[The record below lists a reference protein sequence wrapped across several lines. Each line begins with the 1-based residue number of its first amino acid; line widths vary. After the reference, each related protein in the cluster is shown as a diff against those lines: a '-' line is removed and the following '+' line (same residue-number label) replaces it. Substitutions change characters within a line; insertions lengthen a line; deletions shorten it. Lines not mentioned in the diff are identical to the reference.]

1 MADPNPYWT
10 RAAEEV
16 ERGTHWLDNAAEMY
30 EEGMRSAG
38 HYGDAGLRDAE
49 DFRAKYFKL
58 QDATRRGAP
67 HGELADLYWEFDA
80 EREKLDKHVR
90 RFREM
95 APYANPAEEIRGVK
109 SELERIIDHA
119 NKEEHLIRG
128 TPEAGPHLEPGGSRP
143 DLSRMDRDAL
153 LEEISQRR
161 DRALALSDEVA
172 GAGSIIENPASS
184 AHARRVAASDARA
197 MMDRAFRGASKVVK
211 RGTKG
216 VLGGVAGLGA
226 EILMPTDLGAADIED
241 PRYMSP
247 DDPRRIRAERD
258 VAGAE
263 FLAEQPGFGATA
275 PWAGQEPRPRDP
287 SAYENQET
295 GMETQDFNLPRD
307 IADQLAPPVTE
318 YPEEEQLMAAAEDLD
333 ATKEEAFASMA
344 PIGDFSKDALN
355 SLVDALNKAL
365 PLFGAPEDY
374 ATFAEDIEGA
384 LPTEFVRY
392 LAMTSQAANDAN
404 LGRLAVDLE
413 NIGTDSDLMKAA
425 GQLDV
430 LAENDSFRTFMAS
443 ADQETEAPVEE
454 VVEEEVQVQTPI
466 SDTEVEA
473 MFVERA
479 R

>member
-1 MADPNPYWT
+1 MPEETRYKNILRGQQEHLKRQQESFAKSDPHVIEKLTPAEKRWFSGLTPNDVDELAEGGIRVEGGKVYVENLAKADRYFEDVIISNDPRYGPKPADWIKTPPSFYSRTFLNKAVPVLK
-10 RAAEEV
+10 RAA
-16 ERGTHWLDNAAEMY
+16 GTI
-30 EEGMRSAG
+30 G
-38 HYGDAGLRDAE
+38 
-49 DFRAKYFKL
+49 
-58 QDATRRGAP
+58 
-67 HGELADLYWEFDA
+67 
-80 EREKLDKHVR
+80 
-90 RFREM
+90 
-95 APYANPAEEIRGVK
+95 
-109 SELERIIDHA
+109 
-119 NKEEHLIRG
+119 
-128 TPEAGPHLEPGGSRP
+128 
-143 DLSRMDRDAL
+143 
-153 LEEISQRR
+153 
-161 DRALALSDEVA
+161 
-172 GAGSIIENPASS
+172 
-184 AHARRVAASDARA
+184 
-197 MMDRAFRGASKVVK
+197 
-211 RGTKG
+211 KG
-216 VLGGVAGLGA
+216 ILGGVAGLGA
-226 EILMPTDLGAADIED
+226 EILMPVDLGAADIED
-241 PRYMSP
+241 PRYMSR

-263 FLAEQPGFGATA
+263 FLAEQPGFGTTA

-344 PIGDFSKDALN
+344 PIGDFSKGALN

-443 ADQETEAPVEE
+443 ADKDTAPPVAEE

>member
-1 MADPNPYWT
+1 MATQYRVEHLPNGLYRVFDQRT
-10 RAAEEV
+10 RAVTVLNAN
-16 ERGTHWLDNAAEMY
+16 GTFRHGFPMAPIHIHDALKQ
-30 EEGMRSAG
+30 AG
-38 HYGDAGLRDAE
+38 FDVVPLSKMQIPTASFVQLRD
-49 DFRAKYFKL
+49 
-58 QDATRRGAP
+58 
-67 HGELADLYWEFDA
+67 DLL
-80 EREKLDKHVR
+80 KIGKS
-90 RFREM
+90 
-95 APYANPAEEIRGVK
+95 GVK
-109 SELERIIDHA
+109 KGA
-119 NKEEHLIRG
+119 K
-128 TPEAGPHLEPGGSRP
+128 GS
-143 DLSRMDRDAL
+143 
-153 LEEISQRR
+153 
-161 DRALALSDEVA
+161 
-172 GAGSIIENPASS
+172 
-184 AHARRVAASDARA
+184 
-197 MMDRAFRGASKVVK
+197 
-211 RGTKG
+211 
-216 VLGGVAGLGA
+216 LGGV
-226 EILMPTDLGAADIED
+226 T
-241 PRYMSP
+241 
-247 DDPRRIRAERD
+247 
-258 VAGAE
+258 
-263 FLAEQPGFGATA
+263 
-275 PWAGQEPRPRDP
+275 DP
-287 SAYENQET
+287 SAYENQEP
-295 GMETQDFNLPRD
+295 GMEIQDFNLPRD

-318 YPEEEQLMAAAEDLD
+318 YPEEEQLMAAAEELD

-443 ADQETEAPVEE
+443 ADKDTAPPVAEE

-473 MFVERA
+473 MFVQRA

>member
-1 MADPNPYWT
+1 MARPPMESLPLFEYEYQKTAKESYDDLLRQINRSGPGNLGT
-10 RAAEEV
+10 RQTLKEGFDNMLLEV
-16 ERGTHWLDNAAEMY
+16 QREVNSGKMT
-30 EEGMRSAG
+30 
-38 HYGDAGLRDAE
+38 GLDAE
-49 DFRAKYFKL
+49 KYIEARTTATERVFIKYPEDFVEGATEWGNP
-58 QDATRRGAP
+58 TRREQAGRMM
-67 HGELADLYWEFDA
+67 GEGLSE
-80 EREKLDKHVR
+80 LDKK
-90 RFREM
+90 
-95 APYANPAEEIRGVK
+95 APGARKMYLISSAVNPRWRPSDISFDDLLKIGK
-109 SELERIIDHA
+109 SGL
-119 NKEEHLIRG
+119 KKG
-128 TPEAGPHLEPGGSRP
+128 
-143 DLSRMDRDAL
+143 
-153 LEEISQRR
+153 
-161 DRALALSDEVA
+161 A
-172 GAGSIIENPASS
+172 GA
-184 AHARRVAASDARA
+184 
-197 MMDRAFRGASKVVK
+197 
-211 RGTKG
+211 

-263 FLAEQPGFGATA
+263 FLAEQPGFGGTA

-287 SAYENQET
+287 AAY
-295 GMETQDFNLPRD
+295 ETQDFNLPRD

-344 PIGDFSKDALN
+344 PIGAFTKDALN

>member
-1 MADPNPYWT
+1 MASY
-10 RAAEEV
+10 
-16 ERGTHWLDNAAEMY
+16 
-30 EEGMRSAG
+30 
-38 HYGDAGLRDAE
+38 
-49 DFRAKYFKL
+49 
-58 QDATRRGAP
+58 
-67 HGELADLYWEFDA
+67 
-80 EREKLDKHVR
+80 
-90 RFREM
+90 
-95 APYANPAEEIRGVK
+95 
-109 SELERIIDHA
+109 
-119 NKEEHLIRG
+119 KE
-128 TPEAGPHLEPGGSRP
+128 SY
-143 DLSRMDRDAL
+143 DAL
-153 LEEISQRR
+153 LRNIEAGNVSGIARLGGDQGTVSLGGPYSRDAFDNLSEGFSGMLRELQDDVNNGRISKEGAEEYLEARIAATRKAFVENTDTTFTGNIPDGPNKGQMMYHPEEEAMRMMKASAGQAERQVPGSGLLHSLSESR
-161 DRALALSDEVA
+161 PYRVGSRVLGGNLSLDDLLKIGKSGLKTGARGALGVA
-172 GAGSIIENPASS
+172 GAI
-184 AHARRVAASDARA
+184 
-197 MMDRAFRGASKVVK
+197 
-211 RGTKG
+211 
-216 VLGGVAGLGA
+216 GG
-226 EILMPTDLGAADIED
+226 EILMPVDLGAADIED

-263 FLAEQPGFGATA
+263 FLAEQPGFGGTA

-287 SAYENQET
+287 AAY
-295 GMETQDFNLPRD
+295 ETQDFNLPRD

-318 YPEEEQLMAAAEDLD
+318 YPEEEQLMAAAEELD

-374 ATFAEDIEGA
+374 ATFAEDIEGS

>member
-1 MADPNPYWT
+1 MA
-10 RAAEEV
+10 R
-16 ERGTHWLDNAAEMY
+16 
-30 EEGMRSAG
+30 
-38 HYGDAGLRDAE
+38 
-49 DFRAKYFKL
+49 
-58 QDATRRGAP
+58 
-67 HGELADLYWEFDA
+67 
-80 EREKLDKHVR
+80 
-90 RFREM
+90 
-95 APYANPAEEIRGVK
+95 
-109 SELERIIDHA
+109 
-119 NKEEHLIRG
+119 
-128 TPEAGPHLEPGGSRP
+128 TPEAQAAHAAQMEQVAMERHAQNEGFYDTAGSLSRAAQMALGIGSAGVVAQERSLPSYHGRGAEGFPP
-143 DLSRMDRDAL
+143 DLQNWKYPGQAPSGLAEERMPRAMHGAQSVYAGKARQAARKVGEALPHYPVPDWMREGNPDWDYDFIKKNAKLYEKWAGDASEAYKMASQAWRTGISPFAERLAPFAGPAGRALGAGTSGAATLAMLPGAMAMSEGGAAGSPFADMHFNAFRL
-153 LEEISQRR
+153 LERPLLRGDVGEEDYAALVNSPEMANDLFEVGAISFDLFQK
-161 DRALALSDEVA
+161 A
-172 GAGSIIENPASS
+172 GNE
-184 AHARRVAASDARA
+184 RV
-197 MMDRAFRGASKVVK
+197 G
-211 RGTKG
+211 
-216 VLGGVAGLGA
+216 
-226 EILMPTDLGAADIED
+226 E
-241 PRYMSP
+241 
-247 DDPRRIRAERD
+247 
-258 VAGAE
+258 
-263 FLAEQPGFGATA
+263 
-275 PWAGQEPRPRDP
+275 
-287 SAYENQET
+287 ET
-295 GMETQDFNLPRD
+295 METQDFNLPRD

-318 YPEEEQLMAAAEDLD
+318 YPEEEQLMAAAEELD

-454 VVEEEVQVQTPI
+454 VAEEEVQVQTPI

>member
-1 MADPNPYWT
+1 MATQYRVEHLPNGLYRVFDQRT
-10 RAAEEV
+10 RAVTVLNAN
-16 ERGTHWLDNAAEMY
+16 GTFRHGFPMAPIHIHDALKQ
-30 EEGMRSAG
+30 AG
-38 HYGDAGLRDAE
+38 FDVVPLSKMQIPTASFVPLRD
-49 DFRAKYFKL
+49 DLLKIGKSGLKKGAK
-58 QDATRRGAP
+58 G
-67 HGELADLYWEFDA
+67 
-80 EREKLDKHVR
+80 
-90 RFREM
+90 
-95 APYANPAEEIRGVK
+95 I
-109 SELERIIDHA
+109 
-119 NKEEHLIRG
+119 
-128 TPEAGPHLEPGGSRP
+128 
-143 DLSRMDRDAL
+143 
-153 LEEISQRR
+153 
-161 DRALALSDEVA
+161 
-172 GAGSIIENPASS
+172 
-184 AHARRVAASDARA
+184 
-197 MMDRAFRGASKVVK
+197 
-211 RGTKG
+211 
-216 VLGGVAGLGA
+216 LGGVAGLGA

-241 PRYMSP
+241 PKYMSP
-247 DDPRRIRAERD
+247 DDPRRIRAERN

-263 FLAEQPGFGATA
+263 FLAEQPGFGTTA

-295 GMETQDFNLPRD
+295 GMEIQDFNLPRD

-318 YPEEEQLMAAAEDLD
+318 YPEEEQLMAAAEELD

-443 ADQETEAPVEE
+443 ADKDTAPPVAEE
-454 VVEEEVQVQTPI
+454 VVEKEVQVRAPI

-473 MFVERA
+473 MFVQRA